1 MLWVNLIMDTL
12 AALALASEPP
22 TEELLKRKPYGRD
35 KPIISPFIFKNI
47 FTQMIFQLSI
57 LLGLIWGSK
66 CLSKK
71 KIYISYQNH

>member
-35 KPIISPFIFKNI
+35 KPIISPTIFKNI
-47 FTQMIFQLSI
+47 LTQSIFQLSI
-57 LLGLIWGSK
+57 LLGLIWGGK
-66 CLSKK
+66 CIK
-71 KIYISYQNH
+71 KIKI

>member
-35 KPIISPFIFKNI
+35 KPIISPTIFKNI
-47 FTQMIFQLSI
+47 FTQSIFQLSI
-57 LLGLIWGSK
+57 LLGLIWGGK
-66 CLSKK
+66 CLFKK
-71 KIYISYQNH
+71 KIYFLN